1 MTFTL
6 AFLAINNAEAGNL
19 SLQAQPQGGN
29 PMFLLMIFFGIFYFM
44 VLRPQTKSR
53 KAHAQFLAGL
63 KKGDKVVTEGGVFG
77 TVFKVESDRVTLD
90 VGDRVRVTFVKN
102 SLSGVV
108 APQSTEKE

>member
-1 MTFTL
+1 MTFAL
-6 AFLAINNAEAGNL
+6 GLLAINQAEAANFP
-19 SLQAQPQGGN
+19 LQAEPQGGN

-53 KAHAQFLAGL
+53 KAHAQFLTGL

-77 TVFKVESDRVTLD
+77 TVFKVETDRVTLD
-90 VGDRVRVTFVKN
+90 VGDRVRVTFAKT

-108 APQSTEKE
+108 APQSADKE